1 MPPGARV
8 SVQGGVGGALCPA
21 RPCPKGCL
29 LKLIYPEECP
39 SLIWRKGYR
48 DLMLSGGVCRK
59 VHKDLQVRKEE
70 PEAKAS
76 QVLRLKT

>member
-1 MPPGARV
+1 
-8 SVQGGVGGALCPA
+8 
-21 RPCPKGCL
+21 
-29 LKLIYPEECP
+29 
-39 SLIWRKGYR
+39 
-48 DLMLSGGVCRK
+48 MLSGGVCRK